1 MYNLIMNT
9 KQIDYIIELART
21 QNFNRASE
29 NLFISQSTLTYQI
42 KEIEKELNFEL
53 FERSGKG
60 ATLTPAGKQFCTT
73 LKSIKSQLQRA
84 IEQAQNFSK
93 KYSDSITIGLPTRSC
108 IYYLPRA
115 IKIFNDKYPNISV
128 IPVFNGFYKPEEFLR
143 GNQDLIFTF
152 DNEMKHIPDTKRIH
166 LYTTGIYLITKNDDE
181 LANLKS
187 ANINDLKGRTLMVGG
202 GSPPQ
207 LKALQQ
213 KIINTINIDYFN
225 SENHDT
231 TLTNILADKGICLT
245 PGFFQDYTGEFAWIP
260 FDCEEKFECF
270 LCYHTSD
277 KRECLKDFIKI
288 LQIIYKNIQQY

>member
-1 MYNLIMNT
+1 MNT

-21 QNFNRASE
+21 KNFNRASE

-42 KEIEKELNFEL
+42 KEIEKELKFEL

-73 LKSIKSQLQRA
+73 LKNIKSQLTQA

-93 KYSDSITIGLPTRSC
+93 KYSDNITIGLPVRSC
-108 IYYLPRA
+108 IYFLPQA
-115 IKIFNDKYPNISV
+115 IKEFNKKYPHIA
-128 IPVFNGFYKPEEFLR
+128 ITPIFNGFYKPEEFLR
-143 GNQDLIFTF
+143 GNQDILFTF
-152 DNEMKHIPDTKRIH
+152 DNEMKHVPETKLIN
-166 LYTTGIYLITKNDDE
+166 LYTTGIYLITKKEDR
-181 LANLKS
+181 LAQLKTAS
-187 ANINDLKGRTLMVGG
+187 IKDLKGKTLMVGG

-213 KIINTINIDYFN
+213 RIINTTDIDYFN

-245 PGFFQDYTGEFAWIP
+245 PGFFRDYTNEFAWIP
-260 FDCEEKFECF
+260 FECEEKFECK
-270 LCYHTSD
+270 LCVHTND
-277 KRECLKDFIKI
+277 KRECVKDFIKI
-288 LQIIYKNIQQY
+288 LKNIYKNHFFEE

>member
-1 MYNLIMNT
+1 MNT

-21 QNFNRASE
+21 KNFNRAAE

-42 KEIEKELNFEL
+42 KEIEKELKFEL

-73 LKSIKSQLQRA
+73 LKNIKFQLNQA

-93 KYSDSITIGLPTRSC
+93 KYSDNITIGLPTRSC
-108 IYYLPRA
+108 IYYLPQA
-115 IKIFNDKYPNISV
+115 IKEFNKKYPTIS
-128 IPVFNGFYKPEEFLR
+128 ITPIFNGFYKPEEFLR
-143 GNQDLIFTF
+143 GNQDIFFTF
-152 DNEMKHIPDTKRIH
+152 DNEMKHIPDTKLYH
-166 LYTTGIYLITKNDDE
+166 LYTAGIYLITKKDDE
-181 LANLKS
+181 LAKLKS
-187 ANINDLKGRTLMVGG
+187 AQIKDLKGRTLMVGG

-213 KIINTINIDYFN
+213 KVINEINIDYFN

-245 PGFFQDYTGEFAWIP
+245 PGFFQDYTNEFSWIP
-260 FDCEEKFECF
+260 FECEEKFECY
-270 LCYHTSD
+270 LCTHTYD
-277 KRECLKDFIKI
+277 KRECTQDFIKI
-288 LQIIYKNIQQY
+288 LRNIYKNL